1 MKTNPKDILIALLL
15 WIGVLSQPMFQ
26 KLTSTGILKFIY
38 QYVIS
43 PLMLMVLSR
52 SGKFW
57 VSKLIIITSVI
68 LSALVAYG
76 INKTDTFSDEELDKS
91 TSRYVWFNIIHLM
104 SFAIIFFVMGGLM
117 PLYNPTNFN
126 A

>member
-1 MKTNPKDILIALLL
+1 MKTNTNDILIALAL

-104 SFAIIFFVMGGLM
+104 SFAIIFGLM
-117 PLYNPTNFN
+117 GLLRPLYNPTNFN

>member
-76 INKTDTFSDEELDKS
+76 INQLDYFSDEELDKS
-91 TSRYVWFNIIHLM
+91 TSRYVFFNVIHLI